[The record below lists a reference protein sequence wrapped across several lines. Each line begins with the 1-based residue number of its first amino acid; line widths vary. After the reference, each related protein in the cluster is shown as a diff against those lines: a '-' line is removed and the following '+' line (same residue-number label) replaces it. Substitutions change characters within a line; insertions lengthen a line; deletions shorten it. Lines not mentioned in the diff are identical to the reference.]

1 MSKDDQGEKDE
12 QDDLIFGSWLDFCK
26 HLRGILWYVITAGAI
41 SSVYS
46 IFMFAVSI
54 AQVP

>member
-1 MSKDDQGEKDE
+1 MIKGKRMNK
-12 QDDLIFGSWLDFCK
+12 DDLIFGSWLDFCK

>member
-1 MSKDDQGEKDE
+1 MSKDDQGEK
-12 QDDLIFGSWLDFCK
+12 DDLIFGSWLDFCK